1 MTDETAR
8 ATGRWTTDEDAKL
21 ISAVANTSKKKWGN
35 DYKTDWD
42 AVAALVPG
50 RTKKVCYDRW
60 HHVLDPSIYRASEL
74 TGKWTPDEDIKLKP
88 NVVATRA
95 TGRWTTDEDAQ
106 LTSAV
111 ANTSEKKWGNEYKT
125 DWDAVA
131 ALVLGRTR
139 NQCKSRWK
147 DVLDPSVEGATICTG
162 KWAEDEDIK
171 LKDDVERHGG
181 KNWDTVAALVPDRS
195 RSQCRSIWHNGLDSS
210 VEGATICTGKW
221 AEDED
226 IKLKDA
232 VKRHGGKNWKDIAV
246 LVPGRTELQCRDRWK
261 NGLDQASARKG
272 KWVEDEDIK
281 LKDAVKRHGGK
292 NWKDIAVLVPGRT
305 EQQCRDRWKNGLDSS
320 MDGTTKR
327 TCKWTPEED
336 VKLKDSVE
344 MHGGKDWAAITA
356 LIPGRTRSQCRN
368 RWKDGLDPK
377 IDRTNGRTGKW
388 AKDEDIVLKD
398 AVQTHGGK
406 NWAAIAKLVSG
417 RTTSQCSTRW
427 MKALNPSID
436 HANGLKGKWTEDED
450 SKLKDSVQ
458 RHGGKDWDA
467 ISALI
472 PGRTEKQCQNRWH
485 NALVLKTV
493 LPTERRGKWAKDE
506 DIKLK
511 DAVQTYG
518 GNNWVA
524 IAVLVPGRTKKQCY
538 DRWHNASDYR
548 IDKAETDV
556 QVP

>member
-1 MTDETAR
+1 
-8 ATGRWTTDEDAKL
+8 L
-21 ISAVANTSKKKWGN
+21 KK
-35 DYKTDWD
+35 Y
-42 AVAALVPG
+42 
-50 RTKKVCYDRW
+50 
-60 HHVLDPSIYRASEL
+60 
-74 TGKWTPDEDIKLKP
+74 
-88 NVVATRA
+88 
-95 TGRWTTDEDAQ
+95 
-106 LTSAV
+106 
-111 ANTSEKKWGNEYKT
+111 GNEYKT
-125 DWDAVA
+125 DWAAVA
-131 ALVLGRTR
+131 
-139 NQCKSRWK
+139 K
-147 DVLDPSVEGATICTG
+147 
-162 KWAEDEDIK
+162 
-171 LKDDVERHGG
+171 
-181 KNWDTVAALVPDRS
+181 
-195 RSQCRSIWHNGLDSS
+195 
-210 VEGATICTGKW
+210 
-221 AEDED
+221 
-226 IKLKDA
+226 
-232 VKRHGGKNWKDIAV
+232 
-246 LVPGRTELQCRDRWK
+246 LVPGRTKRQCKNKWK
-261 NGLDQASARKG
+261 TVLDSISMGRATGRKG
-272 KWVEDEDIK
+272 RWTVDEDIK

-305 EQQCRDRWKNGLDSS
+305 EQQCRDRWKIGLDFSSIGQASGRMGKWAIDEDIKLKDAVKRHGGKTWKEIAVLVPDRTELQCRDRWKNGLDSS

-406 NWAAIAKLVSG
+406 NWAAIAELVSG

>member
-1 MTDETAR
+1 
-8 ATGRWTTDEDAKL
+8 
-21 ISAVANTSKKKWGN
+21 
-35 DYKTDWD
+35 
-42 AVAALVPG
+42 
-50 RTKKVCYDRW
+50 
-60 HHVLDPSIYRASEL
+60 LDPSIDRVNVRMGE
-74 TGKWTPDEDIKLKP
+74 WT
-88 NVVATRA
+88 
-95 TGRWTTDEDAQ
+95 
-106 LTSAV
+106 
-111 ANTSEKKWGNEYKT
+111 
-125 DWDAVA
+125 
-131 ALVLGRTR
+131 
-139 NQCKSRWK
+139 
-147 DVLDPSVEGATICTG
+147 
-162 KWAEDEDIK
+162 
-171 LKDDVERHGG
+171 
-181 KNWDTVAALVPDRS
+181 
-195 RSQCRSIWHNGLDSS
+195 
-210 VEGATICTGKW
+210 
-221 AEDED
+221 EDED

-232 VKRHGGKNWKDIAV
+232 A
-246 LVPGRTELQCRDRWK
+246 Q
-261 NGLDQASARKG
+261 
-272 KWVEDEDIK
+272 
-281 LKDAVKRHGGK
+281 
-292 NWKDIAVLVPGRT
+292 
-305 EQQCRDRWKNGLDSS
+305 
-320 MDGTTKR
+320 M
-327 TCKWTPEED
+327 
-336 VKLKDSVE
+336 
-344 MHGGKDWAAITA
+344 
-356 LIPGRTRSQCRN
+356 
-368 RWKDGLDPK
+368 
-377 IDRTNGRTGKW
+377 
-388 AKDEDIVLKD
+388 
-398 AVQTHGGK
+398 HGGK
-406 NWAAIAKLVSG
+406 NWAAIAELVSG